1 MPPHEPGLLRDSLRF
16 SWQAVRDI
24 PLMRMTVLVP
34 VLVSTLVCIALAEL
48 GIPRGLKGLEEAS
61 VWSPRLFGLL
71 FLPAEFLIYDLVQG
85 APDPRLTFRRL
96 WLDWRFLRD
105 LWSWLLAG
113 LAVWLPTAALSLG
126 LVFAMTGSGDV
137 QKLSAARGIML
148 ALGIL
153 AIACASL
160 CVFFRFVYLS
170 MAVARREK
178 QPLRAAFRET
188 RGRMWRI
195 GWALFLPFL
204 AMLGA
209 GVAMEL
215 LGGVLLRALGNVV
228 LAPWFLLSAGLTGYL
243 SCLSATVLAFSRQRL
258 VLAPQAA
265 GLAQDVAAAS
275 PEIPPAQ

>member
-1 MPPHEPGLLRDSLRF
+1 MPPREPGLLRASLRF
-16 SWQAVRDI
+16 SWQALRDI
-24 PLMRMTVLVP
+24 PLMRMTVLAP
-34 VLVSTLVCIALAEL
+34 VLVSTLVCIALAAL
-48 GIPRGLKGLEEAS
+48 DFPRGLKGLEETGS
-61 VWSPRLFGLL
+61 WSPRLFGLL

-85 APDPRLTFRRL
+85 TPDPRLTFRRL

-113 LAVWLPTAALSLG
+113 CAVFLPTAALSIG
-126 LVFAMTGSGDV
+126 LVFAMAASGDV

-204 AMLGA
+204 VILGVS
-209 GVAMEL
+209 VAMEL
-215 LGGVLLRALGNVV
+215 LGGVLERALGFVA
-228 LAPWFLLSAGLTGYL
+228 LAPWFLFSAGMTGYL
-243 SCLSATVLAFSRQRL
+243 SCLSATVLAFSRQSL
-258 VLAPQAA
+258 VAAPEAA
-265 GLAQDVAAAS
+265 GLAQDVAAAH
-275 PEIPPAQ
+275 PETPPAQ